1 MNKTVDLSVSN
12 YGITRHNNYQ
22 LVVLP
27 WGEPSH
33 TTTICLISL
42 TAFCRMIL
50 P

>member
-27 WGEPSH
+27 WGA
-33 TTTICLISL
+33 T
-42 TAFCRMIL
+42 
-50 P
+50 